1 MLDVTPLPD
10 DLVEVA
16 FRELGETPE
25 KRESGM
31 SELRNKLESGM
42 VTLHRNDDAYLLMF
56 LRWAKF
62 GG

>member
-1 MLDVTPLPD
+1 MLDITPLPD

-31 SELRNKLESGM
+31 SELRNKLESGK
-42 VTLHRNDDAYLLMF
+42 VTLHRIDDAYLLMF

-62 GG
+62 GR